1 MVADEGHI
9 KRERAKAKE
18 LRASQWWKQQ
28 IGPGLC
34 HHCGKKFSK
43 TDLTMDHLIPVARG
57 GKSSK
62 HNVVPSCR
70 PCNQTRGHKL
80 DVERKFDELSAKQV
94 WLNEEHRQTL
104 GQTFENLDCFGVT
117 KYYFDGQDLRRFTA
131 DEMLTWVSHHFTQVE
146 LSTDFV
152 EPVLVLVWVQSSN
165 LNISGAPKAAPNV
178 YDLAKRA
185 PGFPF
190 CWVLEHSFVV
200 VSSLA
205 DASEDIK
212 AGFTEIENVFAFHK
226 ASAKPEDVVRV
237 EPVKEVLRAS
247 RELPGFALTFHVP
260 TQHQ

>member
-1 MVADEGHI
+1 MVDDGHI

-62 HNVVPSCR
+62 NNVVPSCR

-80 DVERKFDELSAKQV
+80 DVERKFDELGSLQV
-94 WLNEEHRQTL
+94 WLSDELRQML
-104 GQTFENLDCFGVT
+104 GQRYEDLNCFGVSQH
-117 KYYFDGQDLRRFTA
+117 YFNGLDLRRLTA
-131 DEMLTWVSHHFTQVE
+131 DEMLNWVSQHFIQVE
-146 LSTDFV
+146 ISSEFV
-152 EPVLVLVWVQSSN
+152 EPVLVLVWLKGSTVEA
-165 LNISGAPKAAPNV
+165 SGEPITIPNV
-178 YDLAKRA
+178 YDLAKH
-185 PGFPF
+185 PSGFPF
-190 CWVLEHSFVV
+190 DWVLEHSFVI

-205 DASEDIK
+205 DAREEMKGDF
-212 AGFTEIENVFAFHK
+212 AELENVFAFHK
-226 ASAKPEDVVRV
+226 ASANPEDVVRV
-237 EPVKEVLRAS
+237 EPVKEVLRVS
-247 RELPGFALTFHVP
+247 RELAGFALTFHVP